1 MTNKPKMLID
11 LNTSD
16 EKTLINE
23 LRIPS
28 RLAKRILAF
37 RPYQSVDQLSQVWGI
52 DPEILA
58 RIRTLV
64 TVQSVQAV
72 SPTEKDAN
80 HAASLS
86 EGDHLSTEAG
96 NLPEISTDQAAVQ
109 VRPQEEPVRAQKAT
123 KGSWKT
129 NLILILILLAGAY
142 FRFVGINWDQNQHQQ
157 PDERFITMV
166 AEQIRGVGGIG
177 QYFDTASS
185 TLNPLNYGSYTYGML
200 PLFVTRMVAEWRN
213 MTEYNQI
220 TLVGRAMSG
229 LFDLAAIWLLY
240 LLGKKLYNQRIGILA
255 AALYAAAVLPIQLS
269 HFFAVD
275 TFSTVF
281 VISAFYFAL
290 LAIPLEKP
298 EPVIDRG
305 NLRYFALFGFIVG
318 LAGACKV
325 NVIPVFGVIILAGI
339 ARLTIGHKR
348 SGFRSLLWIMLA
360 GWALA
365 ALTAVAGFRIFQPY
379 AFAGPGL
386 FGLALNQRWLEVI
399 REVTNQVAGLSE
411 WPPNHHWTNRPF
423 SYAGVNIATWGL
435 GLSLGLAGLAGLVW
449 AGWRIWKGEW
459 RSHLLPFVW
468 VLGYFFW
475 INIQFWRYMRYF
487 LPIYPFVILFAAWA
501 LIELYDRTRESREK
515 LVAAGRNLRVQSAQ
529 IRSTWM
535 GLAGILAVAIVL
547 LGTYGYA
554 FAFTRIYTRPI
565 TRITA
570 SRWMLE
576 NIPGPLNLLVE
587 SSKGSKSYPVSIAN
601 QWVVEPGRTDQT
613 DIRITTTGTSSQIT
627 STNIRQIGVY
637 FYIRLSRDGEGK
649 DIITEGR
656 LAVPDDSHD
665 DHLSIRFGDVYLDPD
680 QTVYLYYK
688 ISNSS
693 QYSFSD
699 TSFRNE
705 EQEGLSIPLDFNL
718 QNASPGTTEGTISFQ
733 SGGSYRINRFEINQ
747 FSQAFIPAQAKIKL
761 SLLQDGDDQNP
772 LAVSEADLDFPQ
784 PGTQLSPTFTFAPV
798 DLVKGKTYQVRYQ
811 VVSGGPVRIMGE
823 TYTLETSWDDALP
836 LSVDRYD
843 PLGGIYKP
851 FNLELYEPDTPEK
864 RESMLKILADSE
876 FIVIPSNRAY
886 DAMPRLP
893 LRYPLTL
900 KYYQTLFGCNCSGDA
915 LEYRAYALEAPFT
928 SPLGFTL
935 VATFESNP
943 NIGPFS
949 IRDQSADESFTVY
962 DHPKVMIFKKN
973 VDFSIDKVR
982 EILESVDLDQVI
994 FQGPLSYTRAP
1005 TALQL
1010 PQDRLA
1016 AQTAGGTWSSMFSWT
1031 TLINSNQTLAVVFW
1045 YLFLLL
1051 LGWAVFPL
1059 VFTAFSGLPDRGYPL
1074 ARMAGLI
1081 IVAWLSWMLGSL
1093 KILQFTQ
1100 LTIWLC
1106 ILLVLII
1113 SGWLA
1118 YSKRQAMLDHLRAQW
1133 KHILATEFIFLLLFL
1148 VFLFIRL
1155 GNPDLWQPWMGGEK
1169 PMDFAFFNATLKSAY
1184 FPPENPWFSGHYIN
1198 YYYYGYV
1205 IAAIPTKILG
1215 IVPSIAFNL
1224 ILPAWFAMAGLGVF
1238 CVGFN
1243 LVAGL
1248 FKSSRTNSQDSL
1260 IEGSSA
1266 NLNNTFSYRWAYG
1279 AGIIALMAVMF
1290 FGNLYMSCQFWKYLP
1305 DVAPAE
1311 VTDNLPNDRLGAVL
1325 AGAKE
1330 VLSGQT
1336 ELPGDNAR
1344 WYFEAS
1350 RPILHDGPDTPIAE
1364 FPFFS
1369 FLYADMHPH
1378 LLTMPVYGLALG
1390 WVASLLLLPLGKM
1403 KRRDQAVSLILA
1415 GLIFGVFRASHTWDF
1430 PVFLAL
1436 GALIIAWNVWQTRTG
1451 TPRHI
1456 IAVLFGYEL
1465 AFVGLAVAF
1474 YYPFSQWFKTEY
1486 VSLELWKGAR
1496 TPLVDYLF
1504 VFGLSLF
1511 VMITLMVR
1519 DLQTETRNAYRWW
1532 TATNFK
1538 KHIPAYLILVASA
1551 IGMVLLWN
1559 FHYQVLILG
1568 IPLLVGIA
1576 YLIFFKRGIST
1587 FERVIWFLFGMGI
1600 AITLLVEVVVLK
1612 GDVGRAN
1619 MVFRMYLEAWFIFG
1633 IAISAALVELLTKM
1647 AAWRLWLKIAWGS
1660 VLGILVLIAVSY
1672 SLVATP
1678 KKIADRWPDIQEVAN
1693 TLDGAAYMQGDAS
1706 PENGQA
1712 PTIYNDEGRPINITM
1727 DNGAIKFMQENIKGS
1742 PVIVEGHTEEY
1753 RWGSRYSIY
1762 TGLPS
1767 VIGWS
1772 WHTRQH
1778 NSLIDGS
1785 VIDKRI
1791 NEVNDFYNTPDTGI
1805 AKQFL
1810 DRYHVQYIIVSSL
1823 ERVYYSAEGL
1833 DKFKGMANDGY
1844 LRIVYGDN
1852 SPQSATIF
1860 EVVNPN

>member
-1 MTNKPKMLID
+1 MLID

-23 LRIPS
+23 LKISS
-28 RLAKRILAF
+28 RLAKRILAL
-37 RPYQSVDQLSQVWGI
+37 RPYQSVDQLSHVWGI
-52 DPEILA
+52 EPEILA

-64 TVQSVQAV
+64 TVHSAEENLLPEKEATHSAIVDESESRSSEAANLPDQ
-72 SPTEKDAN
+72 PT
-80 HAASLS
+80 
-86 EGDHLSTEAG
+86 STE
-96 NLPEISTDQAAVQ
+96 V
-109 VRPQEEPVRAQKAT
+109 VQEELQKEPVQIHKKT
-123 KGSWKT
+123 DVSWKT

-166 AEQIRGVGGIG
+166 AEQIRGVASIG

-220 TLVGRAMSG
+220 TLIGRAMSG

-240 LLGKKLYNQRIGILA
+240 LLGKKLYNQRTGILA

-290 LAIPLEKP
+290 LAIPLDRQDTT
-298 EPVIDRG
+298 IDRK

-325 NVIPVFGVIILAGI
+325 NVIPVFGVIFLAGI
-339 ARLTIGHKR
+339 ARLAVGYKK
-348 SGFRSLLWIMLA
+348 SGFRSLLWIVLA

-365 ALTAVAGFRIFQPY
+365 ALSAAAGFRIFQPY
-379 AFAGPGL
+379 AFIGPGF
-386 FGLALNQRWLEVI
+386 FGLRFNQRWLEVI

-411 WPPNHHWTNRPF
+411 WPPNHHWTSRPF
-423 SYAGVNIATWGL
+423 TYAGVNMANWGL
-435 GLSLGLAGLAGLVW
+435 GMSLGLAGLAGLLG

-468 VLGYFFW
+468 VVGYFFW

-501 LIELYDRTRESREK
+501 LIELYDHTRESREK
-515 LVAAGRNLRVQSAQ
+515 LIAAGRNLRIQAAQ
-529 IRSTWM
+529 IRGTWK

-565 TRITA
+565 TRIAA

-601 QWVVEPGRTDQT
+601 QWIVEPGNTDQT
-613 DIRITTTGTSSQIT
+613 DIRITANGTSSQIT

-656 LAVPDDSHD
+656 LAVPDDSLD
-665 DHLSIRFGDVYLDPD
+665 DHLSIRFGDIYLDPD

-688 ISNSS
+688 ISNNS

-699 TSFRNE
+699 LSFRNE

-718 QNASPGTTEGTISFQ
+718 QNQSPGQSEGMISFQ
-733 SGGSYRINRFEINQ
+733 SGGSYRINRLEINQ
-747 FSQAFIPAQAKIKL
+747 FSQAFIPTQAKIKL

-772 LAVSEADLDFPQ
+772 LAVSEADLDFAQ

-811 VVSGGPVRIMGE
+811 VVAGGPVRMLGE

-836 LSVDRYD
+836 LSVDKYD

-851 FNLELYEPDTPEK
+851 LNLELYEPDTPEK
-864 RESMLKILADSE
+864 RESMLKILSESE

-900 KYYQTLFGCNCSGDA
+900 KYYQTLFDCNCSGDA
-915 LEYRAYALEAPFT
+915 LENRAYALEAPFT

-949 IRDQSADESFTVY
+949 ISDQSADESFTVY
-962 DHPKVMIFKKN
+962 DHPKVLIFKKSI
-973 VDFSIDKVR
+973 DFSIDKVS
-982 EILESVDLDQVI
+982 EILNSVDLNQVV
-994 FQGPLSYTRAP
+994 FQGPLSYTHAP

-1016 AQTAGGTWSSMFSWT
+1016 AQAAGGTWSAMFSWNGW
-1031 TLINSNQTLAVVFW
+1031 INSNQTVTVVVW

-1059 VFTAFSGLPDRGYPL
+1059 VFTAFSGLPDWGYPL

-1093 KILQFTQ
+1093 KVLQFTQ
-1100 LTIWLC
+1100 LTIGLC
-1106 ILLVLII
+1106 ILLVLLL
-1113 SGWLA
+1113 SGLLA
-1118 YSKRQAMLDHLRAQW
+1118 YSKRQALLVYFHSQW

-1148 VFLFIRL
+1148 IFLFIRL

-1169 PMDFAFFNATLKSAY
+1169 PMDFAFFNATMKAVY

-1224 ILPAWFAMAGLGVF
+1224 ILPTWFAMAGIGVF
-1238 CVGFN
+1238 CVGFS

-1248 FKSSRTNSQDSL
+1248 FNSLGRNNQSTP
-1260 IEGSSA
+1260 IEESTTQ
-1266 NLNNTFSYRWAYG
+1266 LNNTVPYRWAYA
-1279 AGIIALMAVMF
+1279 AGIITLLAVMF
-1290 FGNLYMSCQFWKYLP
+1290 FGNLYISRQFWKYLP
-1305 DVAPAE
+1305 EVAPAE
-1311 VTDNLPNDRLGAVL
+1311 VTENLPNDRLGAVL
-1325 AGAKE
+1325 AGAKQ
-1330 VLSGQT
+1330 VLSGQA

-1364 FPFFS
+1364 FPYFS

-1378 LLTMPVYGLALG
+1378 LLTMPVYGLAFG
-1390 WVASLLLLPLGKM
+1390 WIASFLLLPLA
-1403 KRRDQAVSLILA
+1403 KRKWRDQVISLIVA

-1430 PVFLAL
+1430 PVFIAL
-1436 GALIIAWNVWQTRTG
+1436 GAMIIAWNVWQTRTG
-1451 TPRHI
+1451 TIRHT

-1465 AFVGLAVAF
+1465 AFVGLSVAF
-1474 YYPFSQWFKTEY
+1474 YYPFSHWFKTEY

-1496 TPLVDYLF
+1496 TPLIDYLF

-1511 VMITLMVR
+1511 VMISLMIR
-1519 DLQTETRNAYRWW
+1519 DLQTEIRNAYRWW
-1532 TATNFK
+1532 TSTNFN

-1559 FHYQVLILG
+1559 FHYQVFILG

-1576 YLIFFKRGIST
+1576 YLIFFKRGISA
-1587 FERVIWFLFGMGI
+1587 FERVIWFLFGIGL

-1612 GDVGRAN
+1612 GDVGRSN

-1633 IAISAALVELLTKM
+1633 IAFSAALVELITKM
-1647 AAWRLWLKIAWGS
+1647 APWRLWLKIAWGT
-1660 VLGILVLIAVSY
+1660 VLGILALIAISY
-1672 SLVATP
+1672 PLVATP

-1693 TLDGAAYMQGDAS
+1693 TLDGAAYMQGDTS
-1706 PENGQA
+1706 PENAQA

-1727 DNGAIKFMQENIKGS
+1727 DNAAIKFMQEIIKGS

-1767 VIGWS
+1767 VVGWS
-1772 WHTRQH
+1772 WHVRQH

-1791 NEVNDFYNTPDTGI
+1791 NEVNDFYNTQDIGI
-1805 AKQFL
+1805 ARQFL
-1810 DRYHVQYIIVSSL
+1810 DRYHVKYIIVSSL
-1823 ERVYYSAEGL
+1823 ERVYYSPEGL
-1833 DKFKGMANDGY
+1833 DKFQGMTNDGY

-1852 SPQSATIF
+1852 TPQTATIF
-1860 EVVNPN
+1860 EVVNAR